1 MGEVKL
7 LITDFDGTLV
17 DTFEA
22 NFLAYQMAFKEKN
35 LVLSREDYRECFG
48 LRFDDF
54 MAKMGIFDEKNKSEI
69 RRIKGSVYPNFF
81 DKLVINI
88 PLLSMLR
95 GFKASG
101 GLTALA
107 STARRN
113 NLLNALNYIKAYDI
127 FSLIVAGED
136 VKKGKPEPEIY
147 DKILDTLQVK
157 PTEALIFEDS
167 MVGMMAAQNAGIQF
181 IQITKNY
188 FCYGDRS

>member
-69 RRIKGSVYPNFF
+69 RRIKGSVYLNFF

-147 DKILDTLQVK
+147 NKILDTLQVK

-167 MVGMMAAQNAGIQF
+167 MVGMMAAQNAGVQF

>member
-1 MGEVKL
+1 MAEVKL

-69 RRIKGSVYPNFF
+69 RRIKGTVYPSFF

-113 NLLNALNYIKAYDI
+113 NLLNALNYIKAYDV

-147 DKILDTLQVK
+147 NKILDTLQVK

-167 MVGMMAAQNAGIQF
+167 MVGMMAAQNAGVQF
-181 IQITKNY
+181 IQITKKY

>member
-107 STARRN
+107 STARRD

-147 DKILDTLQVK
+147 NKILDTLQVE

-167 MVGMMAAQNAGIQF
+167 IVGMMAAQNAGVQF
-181 IQITKNY
+181 IQITKKY

>member
-147 DKILDTLQVK
+147 NKILDTLQVK

-167 MVGMMAAQNAGIQF
+167 MVGMMAAQNAGVQF

>member
-69 RRIKGSVYPNFF
+69 RRIKGTVYPSFF

-113 NLLNALNYIKAYDI
+113 NLLNALNYIKAYDV

-147 DKILDTLQVK
+147 NKILDTLQVK

-167 MVGMMAAQNAGIQF
+167 MVGMMAAQNAGVQF
-181 IQITKNY
+181 IQITKKY

>member
-147 DKILDTLQVK
+147 NKILDTLQVK

-167 MVGMMAAQNAGIQF
+167 MVGMMAAQNAGVPF

>member
-35 LVLSREDYRECFG
+35 LVLSREDYRACFG

-69 RRIKGSVYPNFF
+69 RRIKGSVYPIFF

-147 DKILDTLQVK
+147 NKILDTLQVK

-167 MVGMMAAQNAGIQF
+167 MVGMMAAQNAGVQF

>member
-54 MAKMGIFDEKNKSEI
+54 MAKMGIFDEKIKSEI
-69 RRIKGSVYPNFF
+69 RRIKGSVYPIFF

-147 DKILDTLQVK
+147 NKILDTLQVK

-167 MVGMMAAQNAGIQF
+167 MVGMMAAQNAGVQF
-181 IQITKNY
+181 IQITKKY

>member
-35 LVLSREDYRECFG
+35 LVLSREDYCACFG

-69 RRIKGSVYPNFF
+69 RRIKGSVYPNYF
-81 DKLVINI
+81 DKLAINI

-147 DKILDTLQVK
+147 NKILDTLQVK

-167 MVGMMAAQNAGIQF
+167 MVGMMAAQNAGVQF

>member
-1 MGEVKL
+1 MAKVKL

-35 LVLSREDYRECFG
+35 LILSREDYRECFG

-54 MAKMGIFDEKNKSEI
+54 MAKMGLFDEKNKSEI
-69 RRIKGSVYPNFF
+69 RRMKGSFYPRFF
-81 DKLVINI
+81 DKLVVNT

-95 GFKASG
+95 DFKASG
-101 GLTALA
+101 GLTAIA

-113 NLLNALNYIKAYDI
+113 NLLNALNYIKANDI

-136 VKKGKPEPEIY
+136 VKKGKPDPEIY
-147 DKILDTLQVK
+147 NKILDTLQVK

-167 MVGMMAAQNAGIQF
+167 MVGMKAAQNAGVQF
-181 IQITKNY
+181 FQITKNY

>member
-1 MGEVKL
+1 MAEVKL

-69 RRIKGSVYPNFF
+69 RRIKGTVYPRFF

-147 DKILDTLQVK
+147 NKILDTLQVK

-167 MVGMMAAQNAGIQF
+167 IVGMMAAQNAGVQF
-181 IQITKNY
+181 IQITKKY

>member
-1 MGEVKL
+1 MAEVKL

-69 RRIKGSVYPNFF
+69 RRIKGTVYPIFF

-113 NLLNALNYIKAYDI
+113 NLLNALNYIKAYDV

-147 DKILDTLQVK
+147 NKILDTLQVK

-167 MVGMMAAQNAGIQF
+167 MVGMMAAQNAGVQF
-181 IQITKNY
+181 IQITKKY